1 MFNAYLGMIILY
13 CLKQINGERTIYSVY
28 HLLKGKKSSQTIQ
41 DAYLFNITVLFQA
54 FSFITRT
61 EFDQTVLNC
70 AKQGMLQET
79 VSQHYILTKKGSDWL
94 AQELDAKPIP
104 LSLNG
109 WKNHHLTDLF
119 WERLSILIQV
129 CSNLLHH
136 ETKYIPVQKRKET
149 LFWLKGYLSAYGK
162 NRAELAEQLHAQLTA
177 CLELNK
183 ESDPSVIVLRLSGHN
198 RAGLTRVQAAM
209 QLGTD
214 LGYYHL
220 QFLGFIHYVLDLIK
234 REPDQYRL
242 LYPLITDL
250 HKELPLTKSTARTF
264 ELINEGR
271 SLLEIAAIR
280 KLKQS
285 TIEDHIVEMALNIEE
300 FDISRYVDID
310 KQMVIQKAAE
320 LTSSK
325 QLKQIRK
332 YASAADYFEIRLVM
346 AKLGGHIWT

>member
-41 DAYLFNITVLFQA
+41 DAYLFNITELFQA
-54 FSFITRT
+54 FSFISRT

-70 AKQGMLQET
+70 AKEGLLEET
-79 VSQHYILTKKGSDWL
+79 APQHYILTKKGLDWL
-94 AQELDAKPIP
+94 AHRLEEKPIP
-104 LSLNG
+104 RSLNG

-119 WERLSILIQV
+119 WERLSILVQV

-149 LFWLKGYLSAYGK
+149 LFWLKGYLSAHGK
-162 NRAELAEQLHAQLTA
+162 NRAALARELHAELTA
-177 CLELNK
+177 CFELNH

-198 RAGLTRVQAAM
+198 RAGLTPVQAAM
-209 QLGTD
+209 QLGID
-214 LGYYHL
+214 LGHYHL
-220 QFLGFIHYVLDLIK
+220 QFLGFIHFLLDLLQ
-234 REPDQYRL
+234 RESDQYRL
-242 LYPLITDL
+242 LHPLITDL

-264 ELINEGR
+264 QMINEGR
-271 SLLEIAAIR
+271 TLQEIAAIR
-280 KLKQS
+280 RLKES
-285 TIEDHIVEMALNIEE
+285 TIEDHIVEMALNIQE

-310 KQMVIQKAAE
+310 KQKVIQKAAE
-320 LTSSK
+320 LATSK

-332 YASAADYFEIRLVM
+332 YAPMADYFEIRLVM
-346 AKLGGHIWT
+346 AKLGGDIWT